1 MHELYKNR
9 TNHGAD
15 FRVKYKFRTTEEG
28 DSITGE
34 SIRVQFTMPI
44 KFALTERKSSN

>member
-1 MHELYKNR
+1 MHKKYEKRSNNR
-9 TNHGAD
+9 VD
-15 FRVKYKFRTTEEG
+15 FRVKYKFRSIEEG